1 MLNEQQ
7 REVNALRLTIREIC
21 KELEEVRDERDQLKE
36 ELGAVR
42 LTLEAIKQDV
52 DLQADILRQPVLS
65 QSEIDALLSSKTYN
79 DRGFLE

>member
-52 DLQADILRQPVLS
+52 DLQADILRRPVLS

>member
-42 LTLEAIKQDV
+42 LTLESIKQDV

-65 QSEIDALLSSKTYN
+65 QEEIDALLSSKTYN

>member
-65 QSEIDALLSSKTYN
+65 QSEINALLSDKTYN

>member
-42 LTLEAIKQDV
+42 LTLESIKQDV
-52 DLQADILRQPVLS
+52 DLQADILRRPVLS

>member
-52 DLQADILRQPVLS
+52 DLQADILRRPVLS
-65 QSEIDALLSSKTYN
+65 QSEVDALLSSMTYN

>member
-42 LTLEAIKQDV
+42 LTLESIKQDV
-52 DLQADILRQPVLS
+52 DLQADILRRPVLS
-65 QSEIDALLSSKTYN
+65 QSEVDALLSSMTYN

>member
-79 DRGFLE
+79 ERGFLE

>member
-65 QSEIDALLSSKTYN
+65 QEEIDALLSSKTYN